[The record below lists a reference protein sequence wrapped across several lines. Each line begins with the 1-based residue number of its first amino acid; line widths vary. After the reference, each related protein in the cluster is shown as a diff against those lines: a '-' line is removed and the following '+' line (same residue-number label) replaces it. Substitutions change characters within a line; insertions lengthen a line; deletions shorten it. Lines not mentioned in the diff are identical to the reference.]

1 MPVAVDPWSAGIMG
15 ASSVATA
22 ALDDKTNQTLN
33 NSFSSKYD
41 NSGFV
46 VNIGSGSA
54 TGATSSPLGISQKNL
69 MLIGLAVAFYFMRK
83 K

>member
-1 MPVAVDPWSAGIMG
+1 MG
-15 ASSVATA
+15 ATSVATA

-33 NSFSSKYD
+33 SSFSSKND

-54 TGATSSPLGISQKNL
+54 TGATSSALGLTQMQML
-69 MLIGLAVAFYFMRK
+69 MIGAAAFFLMRK